1 MPKPKKNEK
10 QKDFVSRCIPIVMHE
25 GTAKDNK
32 QAAAICNSMWRE
44 AKKEVDMPEKTLE
57 APEQEVK
64 EAENKEAHEK
74 YVDTETQ
81 VVYSIPY
88 GATSFEDVD
97 EYAISKIKKDRVG
110 ELSRIF
116 QTLSANILWDE
127 NIDDKETA
135 LNDLTK
141 ELQARLNDVMSDD
154 PPGWVR
160 VLKDKVT
167 DIIKPKE
174 KKEVPPQS
182 QLMIWKDADTGHY
195 RWMAIYS
202 NKYRDN
208 DNPPEILSAAAHERF
223 VKEVEAGEQPYP
235 ELWHWHV
242 PGTRYGV
249 ADWLHF
255 DKETGFA
262 LASGTIDEGHEK
274 EAEVMAAIK
283 RPIAVSHGMP
293 VEYIERDEKDNSVIT
308 RYVSREI
315 SDLPPHAAA
324 NKLTDFKI
332 VKETMMAI
340 PEEKKEHLRST
351 GMSDD
356 QIAMVEAALESRAK
370 EASEAELE
378 FKEQE
383 PEQAAASETEKKDE
397 AKEGG
402 EFLTREEFVSTM
414 SELMQPLVKQQEDL
428 KTTIKELMVEDGR
441 KVAEK
446 AAETP
451 PASLAALIMKEIK
464 GSSAPS
470 TAITDKEA
478 EDLGKPKEKAA
489 PENLSGDPFKD
500 NIIAP
505 MIYGK

>member
-64 EAENKEAHEK
+64 ETHEK
-74 YVDTETQ
+74 YLETEAQ

-88 GATSFEDVD
+88 GATSFDDVD

-127 NIDDKETA
+127 NIEDKETA

-167 DIIKPKE
+167 GIIKPKE
-174 KKEVPPQS
+174 KKEDPPQS
-182 QLMIWKDADTGHY
+182 QLMVWKDADTGQY

-293 VEYIERDEKDNSVIT
+293 VEYIERDEKDNSVLT

-315 SDLPPHAAA
+315 SDLPPHVAA
-324 NKLTDFKI
+324 NKLTGFKI
-332 VKETMMAI
+332 VKENMMAI
-340 PEEKKEHLRST
+340 PEEKKEYLRST

-356 QIAMVEAALESRAK
+356 QIAMVEATLESRAK

-383 PEQAAASETEKKDE
+383 QEQAAATETEKKDE
-397 AKEGG
+397 VKEGN